1 MYGGDLGV
9 SGQSV
14 ATSSVRQEIDGSE
27 ALRFELA
34 TEATGV
40 TVNLSRFFINDDGS
54 LFAESGRLRLLDD
67 SGAVVAETTF
77 QASNAAG
84 TQAVS
89 LGWQDG
95 FSAVELSAGAWDGTD
110 FVFGAYDGGAP
121 IATDA
126 AGKPH
131 GSDFLVDWVE
141 FDFPIVGVPLP
152 PNEV

>member
-1 MYGGDLGV
+1 MSTNAI
-9 SGQSV
+9 SG
-14 ATSSVRQEIDGSE
+14 T
-27 ALRFELA
+27 
-34 TEATGV
+34 TG
-40 TVNLSRFFINDDGS
+40 
-54 LFAESGRLRLLDD
+54 
-67 SGAVVAETTF
+67 
-77 QASNAAG
+77 ASNAAG

-89 LGWQDG
+89 LAWQDG

-121 IATDA
+121 IATDG

>member
-1 MYGGDLGV
+1 MSD
-9 SGQSV
+9 
-14 ATSSVRQEIDGSE
+14 E
-27 ALRFELA
+27 
-34 TEATGV
+34 
-40 TVNLSRFFINDDGS
+40 NP
-54 LFAESGRLRLLDD
+54 
-67 SGAVVAETTF
+67 
-77 QASNAAG
+77 
-84 TQAVS
+84 
-89 LGWQDG
+89 GWT
-95 FSAVELSAGAWDGTD
+95 VELSAGAWDGTD

>member
-1 MYGGDLGV
+1 
-9 SGQSV
+9 
-14 ATSSVRQEIDGSE
+14 
-27 ALRFELA
+27 
-34 TEATGV
+34 ATGV

-84 TQAVS
+84 
-89 LGWQDG
+89 
-95 FSAVELSAGAWDGTD
+95 
-110 FVFGAYDGGAP
+110 
-121 IATDA
+121 
-126 AGKPH
+126 KPH